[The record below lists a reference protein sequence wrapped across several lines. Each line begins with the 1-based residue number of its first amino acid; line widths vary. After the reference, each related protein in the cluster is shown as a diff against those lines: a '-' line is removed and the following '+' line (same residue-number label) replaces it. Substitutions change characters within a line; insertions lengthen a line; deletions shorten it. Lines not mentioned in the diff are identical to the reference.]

1 MSRPLPDPLIY
12 DVCGSPRLLPCLQ
25 VDQLQLIG
33 CEQGA
38 RVIAVLIGQGDRL
51 VWPDY
56 ADQLFTRPAAPLD
69 AVKHLALLLLNPDSE
84 LYGDEGWFNG
94 RLSVSPLAGT
104 NGLYGALPRPGK
116 VGYGSG
122 G

>member
-56 ADQLFTRPAAPLD
+56 ADQLFSRPLALLD

-84 LYGDEGWFNG
+84 LYGDEGWFSG
-94 RLSVSPLAGT
+94 RLSVGQLAKGHR
-104 NGLYGALPRPGK
+104 LRGALPRPGK
-116 VGYGSG
+116 VGYSISG
-122 G
+122 